1 MDELLKLFM
10 ADSAESIARRR
21 DDTALATARQRD
33 GAGQDM
39 RVIGGM
45 IAKEL
50 LVSDSPDD
58 MSRLN
63 AAIRVPTTVDHPG
76 IPATGL
82 YPMPGTAKT

>member
-1 MDELLKLFM
+1 MDELLTLFK
-10 ADSAESIARRR
+10 ADAAEAIARRR
-21 DDTALATARQRD
+21 DDSALATARQRD

-39 RVIGGM
+39 RVVGGM

-82 YPMPGTAKT
+82 YPPPGKPV

>member
-1 MDELLKLFM
+1 MNEGLLQLFVS
-10 ADSAESIARRR
+10 DSAEAIGRRR
-21 DDTALATARQRD
+21 DSTQLAMERQRD
-33 GAGQDM
+33 GAAQDM

-63 AAIRVPTTVDHPG
+63 AAVRVPTTVDHPG

-82 YPMPGTAKT
+82 YPQPGSKA